1 MNKKTLHIFL
11 LLLLFATSAFADTT
25 QTITINGETVEQV
38 ATKLTFNGDKVI
50 ITSSNGE
57 KSGEVNM
64 ESVVITF
71 TTSTGIGAI
80 STYQFNGIVDGTL
93 NIGNI
98 ADGTPIVVYNTSG
111 SIVASVK
118 SSGNSA
124 QIDINGQPSGIYL
137 LKAGKQVVKFIKR

>member
-25 QTITINGETVEQV
+25 QTITINGETVEQE

-50 ITSSNGE
+50 ITYSNGE
-57 KSGEVNM
+57 NSGEVNM

-71 TTSTGIGAI
+71 TTSTGIGE
-80 STYQFNGIVDGTL
+80 FNGIVDGTL

-137 LKAGKQVVKFIKR
+137 LKAGKQVVKFVKR

>member
-1 MNKKTLHIFL
+1 M
-11 LLLLFATSAFADTT
+11 
-25 QTITINGETVEQV
+25 

-50 ITSSNGE
+50 ITYSNGE
-57 KSGEVNM
+57 NSGEVDM

-137 LKAGKQVVKFIKR
+137 LKAGKQVVKFVKR

>member
-50 ITSSNGE
+50 ITYSNGE
-57 KSGEVNM
+57 NSGEVDM

-80 STYQFNGIVDGTL
+80 STYQFNGIVDGTFCRC
-93 NIGNI
+93 
-98 ADGTPIVVYNTSG
+98 THQRTC
-111 SIVASVK
+111 
-118 SSGNSA
+118 
-124 QIDINGQPSGIYL
+124 
-137 LKAGKQVVKFIKR
+137 

>member
-50 ITSSNGE
+50 ITYSNGE
-57 KSGEVNM
+57 NSGEVDM

-80 STYQFNGIVDGTL
+80 STYLFNGIVDGTL

-137 LKAGKQVVKFIKR
+137 LKAGKQVVKFVKR

>member
-50 ITSSNGE
+50 ITYSNGE
-57 KSGEVNM
+57 NSGE
-64 ESVVITF
+64 
-71 TTSTGIGAI
+71 
-80 STYQFNGIVDGTL
+80 
-93 NIGNI
+93 
-98 ADGTPIVVYNTSG
+98 VVYNTSG

>member
-50 ITSSNGE
+50 INYSNGE
-57 KSGEVNM
+57 NSGEVDM
-64 ESVVITF
+64 ESVVISF
-71 TTSTGIGAI
+71 TNSTGIGAI
-80 STYQFNGIVDGTL
+80 STYQFNGFVDGTL

-137 LKAGKQVVKFIKR
+137 LKAGKQVVKFVKR

>member
-1 MNKKTLHIFL
+1 MNKKSLHIFL

-38 ATKLTFNGDKVI
+38 ATKLTFNDDKVI
-50 ITSSNGE
+50 ITYSNGE
-57 KSGEVNM
+57 NSGEVDM

-111 SIVASVK
+111 SIVASMK

-137 LKAGKQVVKFIKR
+137 LKAGKQVVKFVKR

>member
-1 MNKKTLHIFL
+1 MNKKSLHIFL

-50 ITSSNGE
+50 ITYSNGE
-57 KSGEVNM
+57 NSGEVDM
-64 ESVVITF
+64 ESVVISF

-111 SIVASVK
+111 SIGASVK

-137 LKAGKQVVKFIKR
+137 LKAGKQVVKFVKR

>member
-1 MNKKTLHIFL
+1 MNKRTLHFIL
-11 LLLLFATSAFADTT
+11 VLLLFVTSAFAEST

-38 ATKLTFNGDKVI
+38 ATRLTFNGDKVI
-50 ITSSNGE
+50 ITYSNGE
-57 KSGEVNM
+57 NSGEVDM
-64 ESVVITF
+64 ESVVIAF

-111 SIVASVK
+111 SIVASMK

-137 LKAGKQVVKFIKR
+137 LKAGKQVVKFVKR

>member
-1 MNKKTLHIFL
+1 MNKKSLHIFL

-38 ATKLTFNGDKVI
+38 PTKLTFNGDKVI
-50 ITSSNGE
+50 ITYSNGE
-57 KSGEVNM
+57 NSGEVDM
-64 ESVVITF
+64 ESVVISF

-137 LKAGKQVVKFIKR
+137 LKAGKQVVKFVKR

>member
-25 QTITINGETVEQV
+25 QTITINGEPVEQV

-50 ITSSNGE
+50 INYSNGE
-57 KSGEVNM
+57 NSGEVDM
-64 ESVVITF
+64 ESVVISF
-71 TTSTGIGAI
+71 TTSTGISAI

-124 QIDINGQPSGIYL
+124 QIDINEQPSGIYL
-137 LKAGKQVVKFIKR
+137 LKAGKQVVKFVKR

>member
-25 QTITINGETVEQV
+25 QTITINGEPVEQV

-50 ITSSNGE
+50 ITYSNGE
-57 KSGEVNM
+57 NSGEVDM
-64 ESVVITF
+64 ESE
-71 TTSTGIGAI
+71 
-80 STYQFNGIVDGTL
+80 FNGIVDGTL

-111 SIVASVK
+111 SIVASMK

-137 LKAGKQVVKFIKR
+137 LKAGKQVVKFVKR